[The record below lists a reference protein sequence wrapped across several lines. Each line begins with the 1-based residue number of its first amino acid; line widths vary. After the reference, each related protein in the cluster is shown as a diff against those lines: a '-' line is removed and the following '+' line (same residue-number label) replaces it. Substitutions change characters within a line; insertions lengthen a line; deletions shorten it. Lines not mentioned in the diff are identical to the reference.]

1 MTTPFTHDQP
11 PARIV
16 FGPGTLDRLDDEL
29 ERLGVWRAV
38 VIHGRSTAA
47 FAERLSG
54 DRWAG
59 AISEVRRHVPA
70 ELADRARDRVAELA
84 ADGLVALGG
93 GSAIGLAKAVALTAK
108 LPIVAVPTT
117 YSGSEMTTLYAVSE
131 GGRKRTGRDEAVRP
145 RTVVYDPE
153 LSRDL
158 PLAVS
163 GPSAMNALAHC
174 IDALWAPAATPVT
187 TLLAEEGARAV
198 REGLDAIVAA
208 PDDLE
213 GRGRL
218 LYGAALAG
226 WALGIAGVALHHKVC
241 HVLGGMFDLPH
252 AETHSAVL
260 PQVTARNAPLT
271 PAPAARLAAALGTAD
286 LATGVYDLA
295 ERVGSPTSLRALGL
309 REQDLGSAAA
319 AVAEATGEPL
329 NSTRDLLQRAWA
341 GTRPERTDAARP
353 DGES

>member
-1 MTTPFTHDQP
+1 MTAAFTHDQP

-29 ERLGVWRAV
+29 ERLGVRRAV
-38 VIHGRSTAA
+38 VVHGRSTAA
-47 FAERLSG
+47 AAARLTG
-54 DRWAG
+54 ERWAG

-70 ELADRARDRVAELA
+70 ELAEQARERAAELG

-108 LPIVAVPTT
+108 VPIVAVPTT
-117 YSGSEMTTLYAVSE
+117 YSGSEMTALYGLSE

-145 RTVVYDPE
+145 RTVIYDPE

-174 IDALWAPAATPVT
+174 VDALWAPGATPVT
-187 TLLAEEGARAV
+187 MLLAEEGSAGAARRARRDRRGAGRPRRPRAAAV
-198 REGLDAIVAA
+198 R
-208 PDDLE
+208 
-213 GRGRL
+213 RRRS
-218 LYGAALAG
+218 AG
-226 WALGIAGVALHHKVC
+226 WALGIAGAALHHKIC

-260 PQVTARNAPLT
+260 PQVTARNAPAV
-271 PAPAARLAAALGTAD
+271 PGPAARLAAALGADD
-286 LATGVYDLA
+286 LATGVFDLA

-309 REQDLGSAAA
+309 REQDLDGAAA
-319 AVAEATGEPL
+319 AVAEATGE
-329 NSTRDLLQRAWA
+329 SREAARELLQRAWA
-341 GTRPERTDAARP
+341 GDRPR
-353 DGES
+353 GES